1 MDIADLKL
9 IRLNPDIKQKS
20 FVSLDSD
27 LNDFLAND
35 ALNYS
40 NQLLAVTYILET
52 ELDTVAFFSLLND
65 KISIKEQGRSW
76 RERFNKKFP
85 HRKRI
90 NNYPAV
96 KIGRL
101 AVSQNYANCGMG
113 SQILE
118 FIKAL
123 FTVNNRTGCRFIT
136 VDAYRA
142 ALPFYEKNGFKYLT
156 DNDKEEDTRLMYY
169 DLKRFIE
176 V

>member
-20 FVSLDSD
+20 FVSIDSD
-27 LNDFLAND
+27 LNDFLTND

>member
-20 FVSLDSD
+20 FVSIDSD
-27 LNDFLAND
+27 LNDFLTND

-176 V
+176 I